1 MGVGMKIMTKEIEKL
16 LVERKNILD
25 QLAEIKQGYED
36 MKKRILTPK
45 LLAKVEAIESE
56 CKSTSEG
63 AEVNLSE
70 LESKI
75 KDGVIALGTSV
86 KAEGYGH
93 AVFVNGRKSWD
104 TKSLE
109 KRMKEEQYKWLEN
122 YLTVGEPSCTIRK
135 A

>member
-1 MGVGMKIMTKEIEKL
+1 MTKEIEKL

-36 MKKRILTPK
+36 MKKRILTPE
-45 LLAKVEAIESE
+45 LLAEVEAIESE
-56 CKSTSEG
+56 CKAASEG